1 MDYRYDIVP
10 YTRGRGL
17 SIGGDKV
24 YPHFMTL
31 NHENAEIICDCENL
45 DLFTSKSMDFVF
57 SNHPAGSDDKAL
69 RAWWRVVKND
79 GHLVLYFSDNDL
91 ASRDVMLYME
101 NVGYWDLVFSEQ
113 YTDDQDNNFLQ
124 IYKKLSVKKHSY
136 SFSDEKPEKTCC
148 LVRYGGIGD
157 HIMASS
163 VFPGLKDQGYHL
175 TVNTN
180 PNGYE
185 ILKHNPFIDKFIIQ
199 DQDQVPNLELFSYWS
214 YLSQKYDKFINL
226 SESVE
231 GTFLVIPGRP
241 VHGWPKGV
249 RDDLLDVNY
258 LELTHGISGTPY
270 TPEQKFYST
279 EKERARAKKRVL
291 RMGGNVITWV
301 LSGSSVHKVWP
312 YLDAAIA
319 RIMMYYPDYKV
330 VFIGDQLSQILEHGW
345 ANEPRVIK
353 KCGIWGIRE
362 SLAFA
367 EYSSMVIGPQTGIM
381 PAVSMLNM
389 PKMMFLSHSTVENI
403 SRDWVN
409 CFNLIPENCHCY
421 CCHMMH
427 YGFEHC
433 PRDEETGVSLC
444 QAKISL
450 EQFWDTFN
458 MALQQQIAA

>member
-17 SIGGDKV
+17 SIGGDKI
-24 YPHFMTL
+24 YPHFITL

-45 DLFTSKSMDFVF
+45 DLFTSNSMDFVF
-57 SNHPAGSDDKAL
+57 SNYLTKLDSKAL
-69 RAWWRVVKND
+69 KAWWRVIKD
-79 GHLVLYFSDNDL
+79 GGHLVLYLPEEEIVHDL
-91 ASRDVMLYME
+91 ILFME
-101 NVGYWDLVFSEQ
+101 NVGYWDIVLSEFNQ
-113 YTDDQDNNFLQ
+113 EDDKFLQ
-124 IYKKLSVKKHSY
+124 VYKKLPVKKHEY
-136 SFSDEKPEKTCC
+136 SFRDEKPEKTCC
-148 LVRYGGIGD
+148 IVRYGGIGD

-163 VFPGLKDQGYHL
+163 VFPGLKKQGYHL

-185 ILKHNPFIDKFIIQ
+185 ILKNNPFIDEFIIQ
-199 DQDQVPNLELFSYWS
+199 DQEQVPNLELFQYWKH
-214 YLSQKYDKFINL
+214 LAGKFDKFINL

-231 GTFLVIPGRP
+231 GTFLAIRGRP
-241 VHGWPKGV
+241 VHGWPKPL
-249 RDDLLDVNY
+249 RNKLLNANY
-258 LELTHGISGTPY
+258 LEITHDISGVPY
-270 TPEQKFYST
+270 VPDQKFYST
-279 EKERARAKKRVL
+279 EKERVKAKKLVL

-330 VFIGDQLSQILEHGW
+330 VLIGDQLSQILEHGW

-367 EYSSMVIGPQTGIM
+367 EHSSMVVGPQTGVM

-389 PKMMFLSHSTVENI
+389 PKIMFLSHSTVENI

-450 EQFWDTFN
+450 EQFWDAFN
-458 MALQQQIAA
+458 MALRQQIAA